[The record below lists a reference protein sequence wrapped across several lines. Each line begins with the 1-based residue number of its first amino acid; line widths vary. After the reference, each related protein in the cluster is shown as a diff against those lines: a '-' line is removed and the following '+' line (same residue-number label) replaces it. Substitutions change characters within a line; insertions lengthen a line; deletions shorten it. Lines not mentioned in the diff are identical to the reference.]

1 MKYLL
6 PTEEQWEYVARNG
19 FQGTLYPWGNQWLD
33 DRANVG
39 TNSTRPVGSFPEG
52 KSREGVVDLIG
63 NVWEW
68 TSSKAVSYPG
78 NTELKL
84 PQGQVIRGGS
94 YLEPPSGSDAITA
107 TRRSVVQPSTKD
119 ATIGF
124 RLIRGGP

>member
-39 TNSTRPVGSFPEG
+39 TNSTSPVGGFPEG

-63 NVWEW
+63 NVW
-68 TSSKAVSYPG
+68 G
-78 NTELKL
+78 MDFQ
-84 PQGQVIRGGS
+84 QG
-94 YLEPPSGSDAITA
+94 
-107 TRRSVVQPSTKD
+107 RSVPGKY
-119 ATIGF
+119 
-124 RLIRGGP
+124 